1 MKSWAIVC
9 IGVAIAAV
17 VGAKPLS
24 RLRKPEKNDKLKIVL
39 AAAIVLAA
47 VVFAYQP
54 RKTLRGGGIKYL
66 RPLNVYRGGAQCTVK
81 GPQTGAGY
89 QPYVI
94 PKDLTVGGGD
104 EVVAAVAIVPEI
116 PVVEPTY
123 AIAAGVPETTAVS
136 DASEVF
142 ADSSQVID
150 GGSLRLFGHF

>member
-1 MKSWAIVC
+1 MKSWVIIS
-9 IGVAIAAV
+9 IGVAVAAA

-39 AAAIVLAA
+39 SVAILLAA

-54 RKTLRGGGIKYL
+54 RKTLRGGGVKYL

-81 GPQTGAGY
+81 GSQMGAGY

-94 PKDLTVGGGD
+94 PKDLTVGGGE

-123 AIAAGVPETTAVS
+123 AIAAGVPDTTAVA
-136 DASEVF
+136 DATEV
-142 ADSSQVID
+142 VE
-150 GGSLRLFGHF
+150 GGALRLFGHF

>member
-1 MKSWAIVC
+1 MKSWVIIC
-9 IGVAIAAV
+9 IGVAVAAV

-39 AAAIVLAA
+39 SVAIVLAA

-54 RKTLRGGGIKYL
+54 RKALRGGGVKYL

-94 PKDLTVGGGD
+94 PNDLTVGGG
-104 EVVAAVAIVPEI
+104 EEIAAAVAIVPEI
-116 PVVEPTY
+116 PVVEATY
-123 AIAAGVPETTAVS
+123 AIAAGVPDTTAVAS
-136 DASEVF
+136 GTSAVEPLSEV
-142 ADSSQVID
+142 VV
-150 GGSLRLFGHF
+150 GGSLRLVGEF